1 MNIPNLFNQSQNCHL
16 PKVEPIENDED
27 YKELNSEITKV
38 LQQMEVKDN
47 SQQDKADNINI
58 ITDSND
64 NEEKANNI
72 SDYNLFNNNY
82 NNIFNNSFDSDTSNN
97 SFHSVK
103 TPHPYIKNQSSTNIF
118 MLGENLA
125 GVPETKI
132 EINNNNYNN
141 YSSFSPMRQMGYQRM
156 RYSGKNVSHFSI
168 NNINNNINNNGK
180 PTFSTFLRC
189 NSTNVNNNPQMIF
202 NTITSSFNNNNI
214 LNSPMISQN
223 SSSNNINILDSPS
236 NSFRLNH
243 QSSKEFYTPQ
253 SHNKKN
259 KKKSLDIPRNKI
271 HLESI
276 LRQKD
281 KRTTIMIRHIPN
293 KYTLK
298 LFSDEINKSFF
309 NKYDLLYLPVDIDNH
324 CNLGFGFINFVDSI
338 HIIDFYDRY
347 FGKKWEK
354 FNSDKICELAYAKVQ
369 GKEELLKH
377 IEQNGITC
385 DMQVYMT
392 YDIKIEKKSS
402 IELPMKYLQ
411 VFLNFYPYS
420 LYRILSPDR
429 FAVDSLYNF

>member
-58 ITDSND
+58 ITDSNA

-103 TPHPYIKNQSSTNIF
+103 TPHPYIKNQSSSNIF

-156 RYSGKNVSHFSI
+156 RYSGKNLSHFSI

-411 VFLNFYPYS
+411 AFLNFYPYS
-420 LYRILSPDR
+420 LYRIVSNER
-429 FAVDSLYNF
+429 FAVDSFYNL